1 MAKKNEKGGGARKY
15 DRNRAWCKAYR
26 LRGQRERNKAKRLIR
41 HIARFPSDRIAVR
54 CFTEIPA
61 SLKPPGHR

>member
-26 LRGQRERNKAKRLIR
+26 LRGQREINQAIRLRR
-41 HIARFPSDRIAVR
+41 HLHRFPNDREALH
-54 CFTEIPA
+54 CLSNLPAIP
-61 SLKPPGHR
+61 